1 MSMTELQFQTAM
13 AEFLNKGGEVEQLA
27 YYGPKGVDKT
37 FVQKGY
43 VASMGATKA
52 RLKEQGI
59 VK

>member
-1 MSMTELQFQTAM
+1 MSKDLEFEKAM
-13 AEFLNKGGEVEQLA
+13 NEFLANGGEIEKLA
-27 YYGPKGVDKT
+27 YHGPKVSDKT

-43 VASMGATKA
+43 VASIGATKA

>member
-1 MSMTELQFQTAM
+1 MTELEFQTAM
-13 AEFLNKGGEVEQLA
+13 AEFLNKGGVIEELK
-27 YYGPKGVDKT
+27 YFGPKVSDKT

-43 VASMGATKA
+43 VASLGATKA

>member
-1 MSMTELQFQTAM
+1 MTELEFQTAM
-13 AEFLNKGGEVEQLA
+13 TEFLNKGGEIEQLK
-27 YYGPKGVDKT
+27 YHGPKVSDKT

-43 VASMGATKA
+43 VASLGATKA